1 MGHLMTRSNK
11 PENKKSSETQTVD
24 SKGVEFTILDAIQP
38 AAADYGLM
46 LLAAEKNK
54 VNGTL
59 RFSVKLERGR
69 ALTYQIG
76 TDDMQSVDYPV
87 DEIN

>member
-1 MGHLMTRSNK
+1 MTRSNK
-11 PENKKSSETQTVD
+11 PEKNKSSESQAVD
-24 SKGVEFTILDAIQP
+24 SKGVEYTILDAVKKP
-38 AAADYGLM
+38 GADYALL

-76 TDDMQSVDYPV
+76 TDDMQSVEYPV
-87 DEIN
+87 DGIN

>member
-1 MGHLMTRSNK
+1 MKQSTK
-11 PENKKSSETQTVD
+11 PESNNSSGSQTVHT
-24 SKGVEFTILDAIQP
+24 KGVKLTILDAIKP
-38 AAADYGLM
+38 AAADYALM

-69 ALTYQIG
+69 ALTSQIG
-76 TDDMQSVDYPV
+76 TDDMQSVEYPS
-87 DEIN
+87 

>member
-1 MGHLMTRSNK
+1 MKRSIK
-11 PENKKSSETQTVD
+11 PEDNKSSESQTVD
-24 SKGVEFTILDAIQP
+24 SKGVEYTILDAIKP
-38 AAADYGLM
+38 AAGDYALM

-69 ALTYQIG
+69 ALTSQIG
-76 TDDMQSVDYPV
+76 TDDMQSVEYPS
-87 DEIN
+87 